1 MVPLKIG
8 RLFRGQNMKNGLKVI
23 ILSLAMAITSY
34 MTAVIPE
41 MEVWADEDNEHFLY
55 LLKDIHLD
63 YKGAQNT
70 IKQQQDILWAL
81 QQNQNS
87 FLLVEDSATLFRKF
101 MIEYDLNT
109 EGTTTR
115 AFPRSLQEVINSWDW
130 DKKKYGEA
138 KPEDQQL
145 YHASPLQFLAHFC
158 QNAGTHT
165 FNVECQTIIDLYKY
179 DTYDN
184 EQEHR
189 QAQQKVHDVLHTYN
203 NHLKS
208 DTNLTPYCN
217 LLDQKLEYLQRG
229 VENSDYDTFQ
239 SVAMS
244 IRSILLE
251 ARILYQLKKWKN
263 MQHGY
268 IVTGSEHIDCIKQN
282 LPSLGYKHIKTI
294 GISLATYIT
303 EVVDKEKNILKIKET
318 IETPYDVLLSN
329 ALDLHRTFTEIFN
342 EQKPLWQKVLTYLVG
357 VWMKIR

>member
-8 RLFRGQNMKNGLKVI
+8 RLLEDKIMENRLKVI
-23 ILSLAMAITSY
+23 IFSLAMAITGHLD
-34 MTAVIPE
+34 AVIPE
-41 MEVWADEDNEHFLY
+41 MEIWADKDNEHFLY

-63 YKGAQNT
+63 YKGAKNS
-70 IKQQQDILWAL
+70 IQQQEDILWAL

-87 FLLVEDSATLFRKF
+87 FVLVEDSTTLFRQF

-115 AFPRSLQEVINSWDW
+115 AFPRSLQEVINNWDW
-130 DKKKYGEA
+130 DKKKYGET

-145 YHASPLQFLAHFC
+145 YHASPLEFLAHFC

-165 FNVECQTIIDLYKY
+165 FNVECATIIDLYKY

-189 QAQQKVHDVLHTYN
+189 QAQQKVHDILHAYN
-203 NHLKS
+203 NHLKN

-217 LLDQKLEYLQRG
+217 LLDQKLGHLQLSIG
-229 VENSDYDTFQ
+229 NSNYDTFE
-239 SVAMS
+239 SVAMP

-282 LPSLGYKHIKTI
+282 LPSLGYKHIKTV
-294 GISLATYIT
+294 GIPMVAYIT
-303 EVVDKEKNILKIKET
+303 EVVDKEKNILKIKQT
-318 IETPYDVLLSN
+318 IETPYNILASN
-329 ALDLHRTFTEIFN
+329 PLDLRKTFTEIFN
-342 EQKPLWQKVLTYLVG
+342 EQKPLWQKAATYLAG